1 MEQMQ
6 HGRCN
11 HGSASKAGP
20 PGAERL
26 GSLRFHANLNFVT
39 FQVTEPKKTV
49 PARIALNRPYTY
61 SLRCRFLMS
70 GLNSLREKNWMAFNI
85 CLRFPTWDNHESEA
99 GLVILSESKEG
110 IKIFRCK
117 RSQA

>member
-20 PGAERL
+20 AGAARL

-61 SLRCRFLMS
+61 SLRCKFLMS
-70 GLNSLREKNWMAFNI
+70 GLNSLREKNWIAFNI
-85 CLRFPTWDNHESEA
+85 FLRFPTWAHHETEPD
-99 GLVILSESKEG
+99 LTYLPNTK
-110 IKIFRCK
+110 
-117 RSQA
+117 

>member
-1 MEQMQ
+1 
-6 HGRCN
+6 
-11 HGSASKAGP
+11 
-20 PGAERL
+20 
-26 GSLRFHANLNFVT
+26 
-39 FQVTEPKKTV
+39 
-49 PARIALNRPYTY
+49 
-61 SLRCRFLMS
+61 MS

-85 CLRFPTWDNHESEA
+85 CLRFPRWDNHESEA